1 MISIAVDGPSGSG
14 KSSLAK
20 TVSKMLG
27 ILYLDTGALYRAI
40 GYTVLKQFGEH
51 FSEEQVCSLLPSL
64 TVDLRYEDAVQHVY
78 VNGEDVS
85 SFLRT
90 QPVAMAASKVSAF
103 SPVRTFL
110 LDLQRNIA
118 AKNDVIMDG
127 RDVGTVILP
136 NADVKIFLNAE
147 PEVRAARRVGE
158 LAEKGI
164 SADFDTVLA
173 EVLQRDHSDMT
184 RAVAPL
190 KQADDAVLLDNSEL
204 NAEATVTAALEI
216 IRSKVSL

>member
-1 MISIAVDGPSGSG
+1 MINIAVDGPSGSG

-20 TVSKMLG
+20 TISKMLG

-40 GYTVLKQFGEH
+40 GYTVLQRFSDQ
-51 FSEEQVCSLLPSL
+51 FSEDQVCSLLPSL
-64 TVDLRYEDAVQHVY
+64 TVDLRYEDSVQHVY

-85 SFLRT
+85 SFIRT

-103 SPVRTFL
+103 PKVREFL

-136 NADVKIFLNAE
+136 NADVKIYLNAT
-147 PEVRAARRVGE
+147 PEIRAKRRVGE

-164 SADFDTVLA
+164 PSDFDTVLA
-173 EVLQRDHSDMT
+173 EVIQRDHNDMT
-184 RAVAPL
+184 RPVAPL
-190 KQADDAVLLDNSEL
+190 KQAEDAVLLDNSL
-204 NAEATVTAALEI
+204 LDAEGTVAAALEI

>member
-1 MISIAVDGPSGSG
+1 MISFAVDGPSGSG

-20 TVSKMLG
+20 TISKQLG

-40 GYTVLKQFGEH
+40 GYTVLQRFSDQFT
-51 FSEEQVCSLLPSL
+51 EEQVSSLLPSL
-64 TVDLRYEDAVQHVY
+64 TVDLRYEDSVQHVF
-78 VNGEDVS
+78 VNEEDVT

-103 SPVRTFL
+103 PPVRGFL
-110 LDLQRNIA
+110 LDIQRNIA
-118 AKNDVIMDG
+118 RKNDVIMDG

-136 NADVKIFLNAE
+136 QADVKIFLTAA

-164 SADFDTVLA
+164 KADFDTVLQ
-173 EVLQRDHSDMT
+173 EVLLRDHNDST

-190 KQADDAVLLDNSEL
+190 KQADDAVLLDNSQL
-204 NAEATVTAALEI
+204 NTEETVSAALEI

>member
-1 MISIAVDGPSGSG
+1 MINIAVDGPSGSG

-20 TVSKMLG
+20 TISKQMG

-40 GYTVLKQFGEH
+40 GYTCLNRFGAD
-51 FSEEQVCSLLPSL
+51 FSEEQACELLSFI
-64 TVDLRYEDAVQHVY
+64 TVDLCYEDGVQHVS

-85 SFLRT
+85 GYIRT

-103 SPVRTFL
+103 PPVRTFL
-110 LDLQRNIA
+110 LDLQRDIA
-118 AKNDVIMDG
+118 ARNNVIMDG

-136 NADVKIFLNAE
+136 NADVKIFLTADAS
-147 PEVRAARRVGE
+147 VRAARRVGE

-164 SADFDTVLA
+164 KADFDTVLQ
-173 EVLQRDHSDMT
+173 EVLQRDHNDST

-190 KQADDAVLLDNSEL
+190 KQADDAVLLDNSHL
-204 NAEATVTAALEI
+204 TAEETVLAALEI
-216 IRSKVSL
+216 IRSKISL

>member
-103 SPVRTFL
+103 PPVRTFL

-173 EVLQRDHSDMT
+173 EVLQRDHNDMT

>member
-1 MISIAVDGPSGSG
+1 MINIAVDGPSGSG

-20 TVSKMLG
+20 TISRKLG

-40 GYTVLKQFGEH
+40 GYTVLRTVGDD
-51 FSEEQVCSLLPSL
+51 FSEDQVCAMLPSL
-64 TVDLRYEDAVQHVY
+64 SVDLQYDSGVQHVL

-85 SFLRT
+85 PFIRT
-90 QPVAMAASKVSAF
+90 QSVAMAASRVSAF
-103 SPVRTFL
+103 PQVRKFL
-110 LDLQRNIA
+110 LGLQREIA
-118 AKNDVIMDG
+118 ARNDVIMDG

-136 NADVKIFLNAE
+136 DADVKIFLNAK

-158 LAEKGI
+158 LTEKGEK
-164 SADFDTVLA
+164 ADFETVLQ
-173 EVLQRDHSDMT
+173 EVLRRDHNDMT

-190 KQADDAVLLDNSEL
+190 RQAEDAVLLDNSDL
-204 NAEATVTAALEI
+204 NEEETVQVALDL

>member
-1 MISIAVDGPSGSG
+1 MVSIAVDGPSGSG

-20 TVSKMLG
+20 NISKQFG

-40 GYTVLKQFGEH
+40 GYTTLKRFGEN
-51 FSEEQVCSLLPSL
+51 FSEEQVCALLPSL

-103 SPVRTFL
+103 PPVRAFL

-136 NADVKIFLNAE
+136 NADVKIFLNAK

-173 EVLQRDHSDMT
+173 EVLQRDHNDMT

-204 NAEATVTAALEI
+204 NAADTVSAALKI

>member
-1 MISIAVDGPSGSG
+1 MINIAVDGPSGSG

-20 TVSKMLG
+20 TISNQMG

-40 GYTVLKQFGEH
+40 GYTCLNRIGED
-51 FSEEQVCSLLPSL
+51 FTEEQVCSILPDMM
-64 TVDLRYEDAVQHVY
+64 VDLRYQDGVQHVF

-85 SFLRT
+85 GQIRT

-103 SPVRTFL
+103 PPVRSFL

-118 AKNDVIMDG
+118 AGNDVIMDG

-136 NADVKIFLNAE
+136 NADVKIFLTAD
-147 PEVRAARRVGE
+147 PAVRASRRVGE
-158 LAEKGI
+158 LAQKGI
-164 SADFDTVLA
+164 QADFETVLQ
-173 EVLQRDHSDMT
+173 EVIQRDHNDMT

-190 KQADDAVLLDNSEL
+190 KQAEDATLLDNSQL
-204 NAEATVTAALEI
+204 NAEETVAAAMQI
-216 IRSKVSL
+216 IRSKLSL

>member
-1 MISIAVDGPSGSG
+1 MINIAVDGPSGSG

-20 TVSKMLG
+20 AISNQMG

-40 GYTVLKQFGEH
+40 GYTCLNRIGED
-51 FSEEQVCSLLPSL
+51 FTEEQVCSILPDMM
-64 TVDLRYEDAVQHVY
+64 VDLRYQDGVQHVF

-85 SFLRT
+85 GQIRT

-103 SPVRTFL
+103 PPVRSFL

-118 AKNDVIMDG
+118 AGNDVIMDG

-136 NADVKIFLNAE
+136 NADVKIFLTAD
-147 PEVRAARRVGE
+147 PAVRASRRVGE
-158 LAEKGI
+158 LAQKGI
-164 SADFDTVLA
+164 QADFETVLQ
-173 EVLQRDHSDMT
+173 EVIQRDHNDMT

-190 KQADDAVLLDNSEL
+190 KQAEDATLLDNSQL
-204 NAEATVTAALEI
+204 NAEETVAAAMQI
-216 IRSKVSL
+216 IRSKLSL

>member
-20 TVSKMLG
+20 TISKQLG

-40 GYTVLKQFGEH
+40 GYTTLERFGED
-51 FSEEQVCSLLPSL
+51 FSEEQVCALLSSLS
-64 TVDLRYEDAVQHVY
+64 VDLRYEDAVQHVY

-85 SFLRT
+85 SYLRT

-103 SPVRTFL
+103 PPVRAFL

-136 NADVKIFLNAE
+136 NADVKIFLTAK

-164 SADFDTVLA
+164 PADFNTVLA
-173 EVLQRDHSDMT
+173 EVLQRDHNDMT
-184 RAVAPL
+184 RPVAPL

-204 NAEATVTAALEI
+204 NVEATVIAALEI

>member
-1 MISIAVDGPSGSG
+1 MINIAVDGPSGSG

-20 TVSKMLG
+20 TISKQLG

-40 GYTVLKQFGEH
+40 GYTVLQTVGED
-51 FSEEQVCSLLPSL
+51 FTEDRVCAMLPSL
-64 TVDLRYEDAVQHVY
+64 SVDLQYDNGVQHVL

-85 SFLRT
+85 AYIRT
-90 QPVAMAASKVSAF
+90 QPVAMAASRVSAF
-103 SPVRTFL
+103 PPVREFL
-110 LDLQRNIA
+110 LGLQREIA
-118 AKNDVIMDG
+118 ARNDVIMDG

-136 NADVKIFLNAE
+136 DADVKIFLNAK

-158 LAEKGI
+158 LTEKGEK
-164 SADFDTVLA
+164 ADFDTVLQ
-173 EVLQRDHSDMT
+173 EVLRRDHNDTT

-190 KQADDAVLLDNSEL
+190 RQAEDAVLLDNSDL
-204 NAEATVTAALEI
+204 NAEETVQAALDI

>member
-1 MISIAVDGPSGSG
+1 MINIAVDGPSGSG

-20 TVSKMLG
+20 TISNQMG

-40 GYTVLKQFGEH
+40 GYTCLNQVGED
-51 FSEEQVCSLLPSL
+51 FTEEQVCTLLPSL
-64 TVDLRYEDAVQHVY
+64 TVDLRYEDGVQHVF

-85 SFLRT
+85 GQIRT

-103 SPVRTFL
+103 PPVRSFL

-118 AKNDVIMDG
+118 ARNDVIMDG

-136 NADVKIFLNAE
+136 NADVKIFLTADAS
-147 PEVRAARRVGE
+147 VRAARRVGE
-158 LAEKGI
+158 LSQKGI
-164 SADFDTVLA
+164 QADFDTVLQ
-173 EVLQRDHSDMT
+173 EVIQRDHNDMT

-190 KQADDAVLLDNSEL
+190 KQADDATLLDNSQL
-204 NAEATVTAALEI
+204 NAEETVAAALEI
-216 IRSKVSL
+216 IRSKLSL